1 MVKTIINFAILCLHN
16 KPNFYLSMKNTLL
29 SLMACL
35 LLLSAQAY
43 AQDRAITGKVTA
55 DDGSVLPGVNISLKG
70 TNRGTTTD
78 SEGAYSITA
87 ASGATLVFSFIG
99 FQTQEAVIGSLTTI
113 NITLKNDVSQLQEV
127 VVTALGQQRKRN
139 ELVYAAQQ
147 VTAEQI
153 TQTRGANVMNSLAGK
168 VAGLDIKTNNNMGGS
183 TNVIIRGYKSITGN
197 NQALWVIDG
206 VPVSNATNNTQ
217 DQQTG
222 RAGADYG
229 NAASDINPDNIA
241 SINVLKGAA
250 ATALY
255 GSRASN
261 GVILIT
267 TKQGRKNS
275 FDVTVNSG
283 VTWGKIDKTTFVK
296 YQKEYGAGYGGDGAA
311 DQFYRGD
318 LGSGEGDIAVFDA
331 DASFGAKFDPS
342 RMVYQWDAIDPFSPN
357 FGKMRPWVAAQN
369 GPDKFYETAVNSNQS
384 INISGGGDN
393 STFKVGYTR
402 SDEKGVL
409 PNSKLDKNLFN
420 FSASFDLSKKLTI
433 SANANYSQIKGLG
446 RYGTGY
452 DGKNPNQQF
461 RQWFQTNVD
470 LIEQKDAYFRN
481 NQNVT
486 WNWADPTA
494 PYEENGPIYSENP
507 YFSRYQ
513 NYSNDSRDNFFGYT
527 QAVYKIAPWVD
538 FTGRFAY
545 NGTNDMQEERIAFGS
560 SDPAQYKRFNR
571 SFHETNL
578 DLIFNFRKSITKDIY
593 FSGLLGGNMRRSKEE
608 SIRAQTNGGMV
619 VPNLYSLLNS
629 INPIEAPTEV
639 YKRIGVDGLYG
650 QASFSYKELVN
661 LDLTARQDKSTTLPK
676 GNNTYFYPAIGAN
689 FNFSNLEALKTN
701 WLTMGKISANY
712 AEVGNDAPWGSILDV
727 YDKPTGIGSIPYFTL
742 RNTKNN
748 PNLKPERT
756 KNLEFGLE
764 TAFLD
769 DRVGLNV
776 TYYRSNTL
784 DQVLPVRISAATGYS
799 FRYVNS
805 GEVENK
811 GLEISAYVTPVRT
824 GDFSWT
830 VNVNFARNRNKVL
843 SLYGEGDNKVTNV
856 EIAAPQG
863 GVTLNAAEGQPF
875 GIIRGSDYQY
885 HANGQRIVKSN
896 GIYAATATSDIIIG
910 NPNPDWIGGIS
921 NTFKYKTLSL
931 NFLLDIRHGG
941 DVWSLDQ
948 WYGEG
953 TGMYPITAG
962 VNELGNPKRD
972 PAYAYDEDGKRLNLL
987 PNPGG
992 VLFPGVKA
1000 DGTPNDVRAENVDG
1014 NGATAY
1020 GYPGNPPRAMYIYD
1034 GSYIKL
1040 REVALTF
1047 GLPQSFVSKLR
1058 AFKAIDLSLIGRN
1071 LWIIHKNMEYSDPEE
1086 GLSSGVSSGAGGY
1099 QSGAYPAVRSYGFNV
1114 KFRF

>member
-1 MVKTIINFAILCLHN
+1 MRK
-16 KPNFYLSMKNTLL
+16 TLL
-29 SLMACL
+29 TLLGCL
-35 LLLSAQAY
+35 LLLTAQVF
-43 AQDRAITGKVTA
+43 AQDRAVTGKVSA
-55 DDGSVLPGVNISLKG
+55 EDGSALPGVNISLKG
-70 TNRGTTTD
+70 TNRGTTTNAQG
-78 SEGAYSITA
+78 EFSINA
-87 ASGATLVFSFIG
+87 ESSSTLVFSFIG
-99 FQTQEAVIGSLTTI
+99 FQTQEAVVGSQTTI
-113 NITLKNDVSQLQEV
+113 NISLKNDVSQLQEV
-127 VVTALGQQRKRN
+127 VVTALGQERKRN

-147 VTAEQI
+147 VSAEQI
-153 TQTRGANVMNSLAGK
+153 TQARNPSLMNALSGK

-197 NQALWVIDG
+197 NQALFVIDG
-206 VPVSNATNNTQ
+206 VPVTNANTNTT

-222 RAGADYG
+222 RAGTDYG
-229 NAASDINPDNIA
+229 NAASDINPDNVA

-283 VTWGKIDKTTFVK
+283 VTWGKIDKSTFVK
-296 YQKEYGAGYGGDGAA
+296 YQKEYGAGYGGNGSK

-357 FGKMRPWVAAQN
+357 FGKMRPWVAAAN

-384 INISGGGDN
+384 VSITGGGDN
-393 STFKVGYTR
+393 STFKVGFTR
-402 SDEKGVL
+402 NDEKGVL
-409 PNSKLDKNLFN
+409 PNSKLGKNLFN
-420 FSASFDLSKKLTI
+420 FSASYDLTKKLTV
-433 SANANYSQIKGLG
+433 SANANYSQIKGMG

-470 LIEQKDAYFRN
+470 LLEQKEAYFRN
-481 NQNVT
+481 EQDVT
-486 WNWADPTA
+486 WNWGNPTA
-494 PYEENGPIYSENP
+494 PIDQNGPIYSENP
-507 YFSRYQ
+507 YFSRYK

-527 QAVYKIAPWVD
+527 QAVYKIASWVD
-538 FTGRFAY
+538 LTGRFAY

-560 SDPAQYKRFNR
+560 AGPAEYSRFNR
-571 SFHETNL
+571 SFNETNL
-578 DLIFNFRKSITKDIY
+578 DVIFNFRKAITKDIN
-593 FSGLLGGNMRRSKEE
+593 FSGLLGGSMRRSKET
-608 SIRAQTNGGMV
+608 SIRAKTNGGMV
-619 VPNLYSLLNS
+619 VPDLYSLGNS
-629 INPIEAPTEV
+629 VNPIEAPSEV
-639 YKRIGVDGLYG
+639 YRRIGVDGIYG
-650 QASFSYKELVN
+650 QASFGYKELIN
-661 LDLTARQDKSTTLPK
+661 LDLTARQDKSTTLPS

-689 FNFSNLEALKTN
+689 FNFSNLEMFKTP
-701 WLTMGKISANY
+701 WLTMGKLSANY
-712 AEVGNDAPWGSILDV
+712 AEVGNDAPWGSVLDV
-727 YDKPTGIGSIPYFTL
+727 YDKPTGIGSVPYFTL

-769 DRVGLNV
+769 DRVGFNI
-776 TYYRSNTL
+776 TYYKSNTL
-784 DQVLPVRISAATGYS
+784 DQILPVTISSATGYA

-811 GLEISAYVTPVRT
+811 GIEISAYVTPIRT
-824 GDFSWT
+824 ADFSWT
-830 VNVNFARNRNKVL
+830 LNANFARNRNKVL
-843 SLYGEGDNKVTNV
+843 SLYGDVQNV
-856 EIAAPQG
+856 QIAAPQG
-863 GVTLNAAEGQPF
+863 GVTLNAAIKKNPDGSVEGLPF
-875 GIIRGSDYQY
+875 GIIRGTNFVY
-885 HANGQRIVKSN
+885 HENGQKIVRPN
-896 GIYAATATSDIIIG
+896 GLYQASASSAEVIG
-910 NPNPDWIGGIS
+910 NPNPDWIGGLS
-921 NTFKYKTLSL
+921 NTLKYKSVSLS
-931 NFLLDIRHGG
+931 FLLDVRHGG

-953 TGMYPITAG
+953 TGLYPITAG
-962 VNELGNPKRD
+962 LNENGVEKRA
-972 PAYAYDEDGKRLNLL
+972 PVAQG
-987 PNPGG
+987 GG
-992 VLFPGVKA
+992 VLFPGVQA
-1000 DGTPNDVRAENVDG
+1000 DGSPNTVRAANVDG

-1034 GSYIKL
+1034 GSYVKL

-1047 GLPQSFVSKLR
+1047 GVPQSIVTKLR
-1058 AFKAIDLSLIGRN
+1058 AFKSIDLSLIGRN

-1086 GLSSGVSSGAGGY
+1086 GLGSGLSNGAGGY